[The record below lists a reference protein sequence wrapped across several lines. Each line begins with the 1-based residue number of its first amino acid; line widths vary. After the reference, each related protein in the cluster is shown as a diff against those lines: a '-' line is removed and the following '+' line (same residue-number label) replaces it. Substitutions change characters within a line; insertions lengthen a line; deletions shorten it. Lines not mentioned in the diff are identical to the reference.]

1 MCSYFFR
8 QLIYDYVNC
17 NHVGKAKDLLIPTK
31 TLCTHTLMQLTCF
44 NLVHISSHSLSHRDF
59 LMVSSYWADVMR
71 VINHCCS
78 VLQCVAPVIC
88 NINITLVSMAV
99 GYVRSYR
106 ELFILS
112 VTTRK
117 HRTLQTQI
125 KVKTKYMGDSVWVK
139 WRTCAIS

>member
-1 MCSYFFR
+1 
-8 QLIYDYVNC
+8 
-17 NHVGKAKDLLIPTK
+17 
-31 TLCTHTLMQLTCF
+31 
-44 NLVHISSHSLSHRDF
+44 
-59 LMVSSYWADVMR
+59 MR

-125 KVKTKYMGDSVWVK
+125 KVKTKYMGDSV
-139 WRTCAIS
+139 